1 MKHPRH
7 DDYDPGLTALSE
19 QVLVTVWPALA
30 DYHDDLVL
38 VGGLVPRYL
47 CRPLPPMLPAVTM
60 DVDLGISLGA
70 SVGQYGSLSSH
81 LLGLGFKK
89 MNERFVK
96 HVSDRV
102 DIYLDFLTEVPGKTS
117 GTVMVDDVPTSVFR
131 GIDRALAVNRS
142 CEISATDIYGAPV
155 RCRVRVCE
163 AGPFLVLK
171 LIAFAQR
178 RQPKDAFDLHQF
190 ALHDDGGANA
200 AIAAFAAEREVNSG
214 YALAHATLAD
224 HFTTDNASGPLRGA
238 AFVFG
243 ENPVGAAAAD
253 EHLRFRQEL
262 ANFGQALL
270 EAT

>member
-7 DDYDPGLTALSE
+7 DDYAPGLTALSE

-47 CRPLPPMLPAVTM
+47 CRPPPPLLPAVTM

-70 SVGQYGSLSSH
+70 SVGQYGSLASH
-81 LLGLGFKK
+81 LSGLGFKK
-89 MNERFVK
+89 INERFVK
-96 HVSDRV
+96 RVNDRV
-102 DIYLDFLTEVPGKTS
+102 DIHLDFLTEVPGQTS

-131 GIDRALAVNRS
+131 GIDRALAVNRL
-142 CEISATDIYGAPV
+142 CEISATDVYGAPL

-190 ALHDDGGANA
+190 ALHYDRGPSA
-200 AIAAFAAEREVNSG
+200 AIAAFAAESEANSG
-214 YALAHATLAD
+214 FALARATLAE
-224 HFTTDNASGPLRGA
+224 HFTADTASGPLRGA

-243 ENPVGAAAAD
+243 ENSNTHSTAD

-262 ANFGQALL
+262 VNFGQALL